1 MTFLN
6 LLINLLFHIF
16 FKNFS
21 LQFFHRYIKMS
32 ENLSAKY
39 YQKVK
44 KDYKKVRERCQILS
58 KEENERKRQYG
69 CERYKNFS
77 EDEK

>member
-1 MTFLN
+1 
-6 LLINLLFHIF
+6 
-16 FKNFS
+16 
-21 LQFFHRYIKMS
+21 MS

-77 EDEK
+77 EDKK